1 MKKKIF
7 IWEIERE
14 LFWVKW
20 LKMGIARFYLSCNY
34 SCIIYFK
41 VKILLVKLKNL
52 YTSANLNPNHGT
64 THMHGYAVYVKEGL
78 PFACSLSLENSAD
91 SYLCFRL
98 ALLHSVSYFSFLYQS
113 PSSSLCTVFDS
124 ISSNIDE
131 FSQLT
136 YLLMCFSLETLVSII
151 RTD

>member
-64 THMHGYAVYVKEGL
+64 RKTVTKKDEKFKDGGVYQDFW
-78 PFACSLSLENSAD
+78 PILSQ
-91 SYLCFRL
+91 
-98 ALLHSVSYFSFLYQS
+98 V
-113 PSSSLCTVFDS
+113 
-124 ISSNIDE
+124 
-131 FSQLT
+131 
-136 YLLMCFSLETLVSII
+136 
-151 RTD
+151 